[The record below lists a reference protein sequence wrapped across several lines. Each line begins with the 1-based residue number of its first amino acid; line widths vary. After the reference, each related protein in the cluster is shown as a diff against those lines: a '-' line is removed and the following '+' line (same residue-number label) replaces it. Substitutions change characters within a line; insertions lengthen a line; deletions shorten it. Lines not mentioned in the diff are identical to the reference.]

1 MRENGKSDQSG
12 LADDASGR
20 LNPRMKNGEPIRLS
34 RRVLLGAM
42 LAGGANMATGAIA
55 GITQS
60 PIPQP
65 RPQGF
70 HKRAATTA
78 RDILKKAD
86 LGGQFS
92 AAVANASTG
101 DIVESTN
108 PLRAMPPASV
118 TKAITALYA
127 LDALGENY
135 RFATVLRA
143 AGPIIDGRLSGDL
156 ILQGGG
162 DPTLDTDALAS
173 LAVALKSAGV
183 REVTGALRID
193 TSALPNMHEIDPTQK
208 TYASYNPA
216 ISALN
221 LNYNRVHFEW
231 RREGANYTTTMQART
246 DHQRPAVRIAK
257 IRIEARNTPLF
268 TYASDAGIDHWSVAR
283 AALGKGG
290 SRWLPVRK
298 PAQYTAEVFSTMARA
313 QGIKLG
319 SGAALTADP
328 AIPSTEITRIES
340 APLRDILKDMLK
352 YSTNLT
358 AEVTGLAA
366 TAARGV
372 MATDLASSAAEM
384 NIWIQEQLGTRH
396 AYFVDHSGLG
406 QDSRIS
412 SSDMTRLLG
421 HPQALAVLR
430 PILKPIALRDSQGKV
445 QKEAKI
451 AVFAKTGTLDF
462 VSALAGYVTT
472 QDDTLL
478 AFAIFNGDLDRRAQA
493 HERGEEIPQGARAW
507 NKRAKTLQ
515 QDLIERWALVHSLD

>member
-1 MRENGKSDQSG
+1 
-12 LADDASGR
+12 
-20 LNPRMKNGEPIRLS
+20 MKTGDPKILS
-34 RRVLLGAM
+34 RRVLLGAL
-42 LAGGANMATGAIA
+42 LASGANLATGAIA

-70 HKRAATTA
+70 HKRAATSA

-143 AGPIIDGRLSGDL
+143 AGPINEGRLTGDL
-156 ILQGGG
+156 ILKGSG
-162 DPTLDTDALAS
+162 DPTLDTDGLAALAKS
-173 LAVALKSAGV
+173 LKDAGI
-183 REVTGALRID
+183 REITGALRID
-193 TSALPNMHEIDPTQK
+193 TSAFPNLREIDASQK
-208 TYASYNPA
+208 SYASYNPA

-221 LNYNRVHFEW
+221 LNFNRVHFEW
-231 RREGANYTTTMQART
+231 RREGTNYATTLQART
-246 DHQRPAVRIAK
+246 DHHRPAVRIAK
-257 IRIEARNTPLF
+257 MRIEARDAPLF
-268 TYASDAGIDHWSVAR
+268 TYADEAGVDRWSVAR
-283 AALGKGG
+283 SALGKSG
-290 SRWLPVRK
+290 SRWLPVRN
-298 PAQYTAEVFSTMARA
+298 PAQYVAEVFATMARA

-319 SGAALTADP
+319 SGAALP
-328 AIPSTEITRIES
+328 ANPMIASTEIACVES

-358 AEVTGLAA
+358 AEITGLAA

-372 MATDLASSAAEM
+372 VAGNLARSAAEM
-384 NIWIQEQLGTRH
+384 NLWIQEQLGTRH
-396 AYFVDHSGLG
+396 AHFVDHSGLG

-412 SSDMTRLLG
+412 SSDMVRLLA

-430 PILKPIALRDSQGKV
+430 PILKPIALRNSQGKIE
-445 QKEAKI
+445 KEPKI
-451 AVFAKTGTLDF
+451 FIFAKTGTLDF

-472 QDDTLL
+472 HDDTLL
-478 AFAIFNGDLDRRAQA
+478 AFSIFNGDLERRAAA
-493 HERGEEIPQGARAW
+493 HARGEEIPQGARAW

-515 QDLIERWALVHSLD
+515 QDLIKRWALVHSLE

>member
-1 MRENGKSDQSG
+1 
-12 LADDASGR
+12 
-20 LNPRMKNGEPIRLS
+20 MKTGDPMKLS

-42 LAGGANMATGAIA
+42 LASGANVATGAFA

-60 PIPQP
+60 AIPQP
-65 RPQGF
+65 RPEGF
-70 HKRAATTA
+70 HKRAATSA
-78 RDILKKAD
+78 NALLGKAK
-86 LGGQFS
+86 LGGLFS
-92 AAVANASTG
+92 ASVANASTG
-101 DIVESTN
+101 EIVEASN

-127 LDALGENY
+127 LDALGETH

-143 AGPIIDGRLSGDL
+143 AGTINEGRLTGDL
-156 ILQGGG
+156 ILQGSG

-173 LAVALKSAGV
+173 LAKSLKAAGI

-193 TSALPNMHEIDPTQK
+193 TSAFPNLREIDQSQK
-208 TYASYNPA
+208 SYASYNPA

-231 RREGANYTTTMQART
+231 RREGTNYATTMQART
-246 DHQRPAVRIAK
+246 DHHRPAVRIAK
-257 IRIEARNTPLF
+257 MRIEARDAPLF
-268 TYASDAGIDHWSVAR
+268 TYADEAGIDRWSVAR
-283 AALGKGG
+283 SALGKSG
-290 SRWLPVRK
+290 SRWLPVRN
-298 PAQYTAEVFSTMARA
+298 PAQYAAEVFATMARA

-319 SGAALTADP
+319 SGAALP
-328 AIPSTEITRIES
+328 ANPMVASTEVARHES
-340 APLRDILKDMLK
+340 APLRDILQDMLK

-358 AEVTGLAA
+358 AEITGLAA

-372 MATDLASSAAEM
+372 VAGNLARSADEM

-396 AYFVDHSGLG
+396 AHFVDHSGLG

-412 SSDMTRLLG
+412 SSDMVRLLA

-430 PILKPIALRDSQGKV
+430 PILKQISVRNNQGKV

-451 AVFAKTGTLDF
+451 FIFAKTGTLDF

-478 AFAIFNGDLDRRAQA
+478 AFSIFSGDLERRAAA
-493 HERGEEIPQGARAW
+493 HARGEEVPAGARAW
-507 NKRAKTLQ
+507 NKRAKMLQ
-515 QDLIERWALVHSLD
+515 QELIKRWALVHSLD